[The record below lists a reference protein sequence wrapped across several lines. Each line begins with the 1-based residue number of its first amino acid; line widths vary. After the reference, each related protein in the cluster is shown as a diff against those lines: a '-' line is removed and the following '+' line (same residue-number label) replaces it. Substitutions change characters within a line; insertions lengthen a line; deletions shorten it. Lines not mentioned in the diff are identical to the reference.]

1 MAVAVSIVCNV
12 EAKLTC
18 ALFTDKNAVRIM
30 MSMVYANMQQLDLNY
45 IVQGY
50 QFGRLLAR
58 ELLYTFIQAR
68 IRRFSFT

>member
-1 MAVAVSIVCNV
+1 MLDSAIQRTGAPVAYVELQNIAVSIVCNV

-18 ALFTDKNAVRIM
+18 ALFTDKNA
-30 MSMVYANMQQLDLNY
+30 
-45 IVQGY
+45 GY